1 MVAVVGAVA
10 GAVAG
15 AAAGA
20 EVVAIV
26 LIITLESILTVDVVI
41 AIGQQRLQLLLL
53 PNQLTLIKDIIA
65 ISHVIASDPSILDA
79 GDFSLLQKLAQ
90 SKNQPQQHAEQLQP
104 LVNQRQP
111 LAGLELHDAVQQ
123 GEEPPANQPLRLVEL
138 EQPRVDPEQLRV
150 DQRQLLAN
158 QQRQLA
164 ELTHQRPLAQLMTIP
179 NMKNITNITAAVM
192 KVIQLVLL
200 STTSLK
206 MMINNNL
213 SPNQML
219 TTNNYTFFFFHDG
232 FLILFYR

>member
-10 GAVAG
+10 GVE
-15 AAAGA
+15 AGA
-20 EVVAIV
+20 EVAAIV

-41 AIGQQRLQLLLL
+41 ATGQQRLLLLL

-219 TTNNYTFFFFHDG
+219 TTNNLLVFS
-232 FLILFYR
+232 LS